1 MVNVREPLDPKIS
14 LWHFL
19 AYVLRCERE
28 RHGLSLTQCGQ
39 IIGAARS
46 TVSNIE
52 AARLKIDVR
61 QAQKLDERYG
71 LPRLCET
78 LLWFAQMGHD
88 PMWFQQYTQYE
99 SRADVI
105 RVYQGQVIPVPLQ
118 TEDYARAF
126 VELGDSADVEAAI
139 AARMARQ
146 KALLTPSKG
155 PMLIVLLDENALHR
169 PVGGPQVMA
178 AQLQRLLELGRRSRV
193 IIRVIPRSVGA
204 YDGLDGSFQIMSLES
219 RDIAYIGALRGGRLV
234 EVPSE
239 VRELGMDFERIG
251 AIALSREESRALIAK
266 VMEEYLDPQM
276 A

>member
-19 AYVLRCERE
+19 AYVLRWERE

-52 AARLKIDVR
+52 AGRLKIDER
-61 QAQKLDERYG
+61 QARKLDERYD
-71 LPRLCET
+71 LPRLCEVI
-78 LLWFAQMGHD
+78 LWFARMGHD
-88 PMWFQQYTQYE
+88 PLWFQQYTQYE

-118 TEDYARAF
+118 TEDYARVF
-126 VELGDSADVEAAI
+126 IELGDAEDVEAAI

-146 KALLTPSKG
+146 KTLLHPSKG
-155 PMLIVLLDENALHR
+155 PMLLVLLDENALRR
-169 PVGGPQVMA
+169 PIGGPKVMA
-178 AQLQRLLELGRRSRV
+178 AQLQRLLDLGTRPKV
-193 IIRVIPRSVGA
+193 IIRVIPRRAGGYVGLN
-204 YDGLDGSFQIMSLES
+204 GPFQIMSLES
-219 RDIAYIGALRGGRLV
+219 RDIAYIGAFHGGRLA

-239 VRELGMDFERIG
+239 VRELSMDFERIG
-251 AIALSREESRALIAK
+251 AVALCQEESRALIAK
-266 VMEEYLDPQM
+266 LLEEYVDPKM